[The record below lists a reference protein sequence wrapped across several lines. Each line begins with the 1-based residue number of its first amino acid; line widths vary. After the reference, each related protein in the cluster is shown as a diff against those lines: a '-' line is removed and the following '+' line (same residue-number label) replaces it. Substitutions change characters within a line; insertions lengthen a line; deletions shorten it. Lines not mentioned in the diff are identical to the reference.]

1 MGIIIFIGGVIV
13 GVLITIIF
21 SGSKTYG
28 VIAVD
33 HEVKACKLFV
43 TSQDLLERKNK
54 RAVFKID
61 HYAKLTQHTDL
72 SRKEQSL

>member
-61 HYAKLTQHTDL
+61 HEAKF
-72 SRKEQSL
+72 SREEQSL